1 MHILSGHQPRAA
13 LCWVLL
19 TAVVALATVALAP
32 GLTGSATPR
41 TGPVGGFEAILVRV
55 CAVSGLASLGWL
67 WVVAT
72 VVVVDT
78 LRGRTGPR
86 RGVPEGV
93 RRLLLGACGL
103 ALAGSVASTPAH
115 AGQPETHHP
124 RSGVAGLPLPDR
136 TSAVSRIAWLV
147 DHPHRTRHPEHHAHP
162 RPEPSPR
169 REARVC
175 VVSDGDTL
183 WTLAAEHLGPSA
195 DDAAVAHAWRALY
208 RANRA
213 AVGPDPDLIRPGQRL
228 RVPDHL
234 RGGTT

>member
-1 MHILSGHQPRAA
+1 MQTLSGHRRRAA
-13 LCWVLL
+13 RRWLLL
-19 TAVVALATVALAP
+19 TALVALAALVLAP
-32 GLTGSATPR
+32 GLDGSAAPG
-41 TGPVGGFEAILVRV
+41 TGPAGGFEAALVRV
-55 CAVSGLASLGWL
+55 CTVAGLASLGWL

-78 LRGRTGPR
+78 LRGRAHPR
-86 RGVPEGV
+86 RGVPQGV
-93 RRLLLGACGL
+93 HRLLLGACGL
-103 ALAGSVASTPAH
+103 ALVGSVTAAPAH
-115 AGQPETHHP
+115 ADRPDTHHP
-124 RSGVAGLPLPDR
+124 RTGVAGLPLPDR
-136 TSAVSRIAWLV
+136 ASAVSRIAWLV
-147 DHPHRTRHPEHHAHP
+147 DHPHRTHHHAHP

-175 VVSDGDTL
+175 VVGDGDTL
-183 WTLAAEHLGPSA
+183 WALAAEALGPGA
-195 DDAAVAHAWRALY
+195 DDAAVARAWRALY